1 MFSSDPL
8 RVHLSLVSH
17 TNIGKTT
24 LARTLLSRD
33 VGEVAD
39 RPHVTETTDD
49 YVLARDPAG
58 CELVLWDT
66 PGFGNSVRL
75 AERLRGRSNP
85 IGWFLS
91 EIWDRFT
98 DKAFF
103 LDQSVVRHIR
113 DTSSVVLYLVNV
125 TERPDR
131 AGYIPAEMEILSW
144 IGKPVIV
151 LLNQMGDPSRAKE
164 KEEIEAWQKA
174 LAPYPFVHKI
184 LPMDA
189 FARCWVQEVALFDAI
204 GEALPEPLSAAYASL
219 REVWVRGRRAVYAS
233 SVEAIAHHLTHLLTM
248 TELVPTPSLKD
259 QAISMAQRFGFLKD
273 KTDVVKDAQASLSAD
288 AADSFC
294 ALTTRL
300 LSVNGLHGTGVNR
313 EIIRRMKSD
322 WHLAVYTV
330 DKSQA
335 AVIGA
340 ASGAASGAIADTA
353 AAGLTLGFGLL
364 VGAVVGALSGLGAA
378 TVYNA
383 RHRKEG
389 MELTWSDKAL
399 EGFALEALLLYLAI
413 AHFGRGRA
421 RPNGRISSRSFCR
434 KTTSDLSI
442 FATIRPRP
450 SRRSCITSTGSF
462 GRSSSRFTDAAPDGR
477 PTPLFSRDEASG
489 PVPSDSFACLRKPF
503 SSREAPASS
512 APTSSTTSRK
522 RTPNT
527 VSSISTFSP
536 MRPAGRF
543 LNVKGRW
550 RTSRPCT
557 ATSATQHC
565 FTRS

>member
-39 RPHVTETTDD
+39 RAHVTETTDD
-49 YVLARDPAG
+49 YVLARGPAG

-85 IGWFLS
+85 VGWFLS
-91 EIWDRFT
+91 EVWDRFT

-103 LDQSVVRHIR
+103 LDQKVVRHIR

-164 KEEIEAWQKA
+164 AEEIEAWSKE
-174 LAPYPFVHKI
+174 LAPYPFIRKI

-189 FARCWVQEVALFDAI
+189 FARCWVQEAALFDAI
-204 GEALPEPLSAAYASL
+204 GEALPESLAPTYATL
-219 REVWVRGRRAVYAS
+219 RDVWMRGRHAIYAS

-248 TELVPTPSLKD
+248 SELVPTPTLKD
-259 QAISMAQRFGFLKD
+259 QAISVVKRFGFMKD
-273 KTDVVKDAQASLSAD
+273 KVDVVKDAQASLSAD

-300 LSVNGLHGTGVNR
+300 LAINGLHGTGVNR

-322 WHLAVYTV
+322 WNLAVYSV
-330 DKSQA
+330 DRSQA

-340 ASGAASGAIADTA
+340 ASGAASGAVADAA
-353 AAGLTLGFGLL
+353 AAGLTFGFGLL

-389 MELTWSDKAL
+389 MELTWSAKAL

-413 AHFGRGRA
+413 AHFGRGRGA
-421 RPNGRISSRSFCR
+421 WRAAESPPEWKDLLESFLSENDFGFDLLRENAPSAQPTIVRHVDILLR
-434 KTTSDLSI
+434 KVFDSLY
-442 FATIRPRP
+442 
-450 SRRSCITSTGSF
+450 
-462 GRSSSRFTDAAPDGR
+462 GRSA
-477 PTPLFSRDEASG
+477 
-489 PVPSDSFACLRKPF
+489 
-503 SSREAPASS
+503 
-512 APTSSTTSRK
+512 
-522 RTPNT
+522 
-527 VSSISTFSP
+527 
-536 MRPAGRF
+536 
-543 LNVKGRW
+543 
-550 RTSRPCT
+550 
-557 ATSATQHC
+557 
-565 FTRS
+565 

>member
-103 LDQSVVRHIR
+103 LDQRVVRHIR

-204 GEALPEPLSAAYASL
+204 GEALPESLSAAYASL

-294 ALTTRL
+294 ALTNRL
-300 LSVNGLHGTGVNR
+300 LHSPVR
-313 EIIRRMKSD
+313 SD
-322 WHLAVYTV
+322 
-330 DKSQA
+330 
-335 AVIGA
+335 
-340 ASGAASGAIADTA
+340 
-353 AAGLTLGFGLL
+353 
-364 VGAVVGALSGLGAA
+364 
-378 TVYNA
+378 
-383 RHRKEG
+383 
-389 MELTWSDKAL
+389 
-399 EGFALEALLLYLAI
+399 
-413 AHFGRGRA
+413 
-421 RPNGRISSRSFCR
+421 
-434 KTTSDLSI
+434 
-442 FATIRPRP
+442 
-450 SRRSCITSTGSF
+450 
-462 GRSSSRFTDAAPDGR
+462 
-477 PTPLFSRDEASG
+477 
-489 PVPSDSFACLRKPF
+489 
-503 SSREAPASS
+503 
-512 APTSSTTSRK
+512 
-522 RTPNT
+522 
-527 VSSISTFSP
+527 
-536 MRPAGRF
+536 
-543 LNVKGRW
+543 
-550 RTSRPCT
+550 
-557 ATSATQHC
+557 
-565 FTRS
+565 

>member
-103 LDQSVVRHIR
+103 LDQRVVRHIR

-151 LLNQMGDPSRAKE
+151 LLNQMGDPNRAKE

-204 GEALPEPLSAAYASL
+204 GVALPESLTAAYASL

-413 AHFGRGRA
+413 AHFGRGRGA
-421 RPNGRISSRSFCR
+421 WRAAESPPEWKDQLQALLSENDFGFEHLRDNP
-434 KTTSDLSI
+434 TS
-442 FATIRPRP
+442 AQP
-450 SRRSCITSTGSF
+450 SLVHHV
-462 GRSSSRFTDAAPDGR
+462 DGI
-477 PTPLFSRDEASG
+477 
-489 PVPSDSFACLRKPF
+489 LRKIF
-503 SSREAPASS
+503 ESLY
-512 APTSSTTSRK
+512 
-522 RTPNT
+522 
-527 VSSISTFSP
+527 
-536 MRPAGRF
+536 GR
-543 LNVKGRW
+543 G
-550 RTSRPCT
+550 
-557 ATSATQHC
+557 A
-565 FTRS
+565 